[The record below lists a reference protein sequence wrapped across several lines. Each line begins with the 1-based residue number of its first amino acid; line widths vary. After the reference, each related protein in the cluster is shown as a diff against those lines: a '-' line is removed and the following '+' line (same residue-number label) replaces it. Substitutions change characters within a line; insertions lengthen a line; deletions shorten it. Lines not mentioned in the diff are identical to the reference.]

1 LFFLKAAL
9 PDRLRDAPGGSA
21 FLSEDAKTVTRG
33 KEVFA
38 DTCARC
44 HSSKGPPPPATLELD
59 PDKCAGAAYLA
70 CFKRYW
76 SWTQT
81 DEFKRG
87 MRAIVAAPDFLTGNY
102 MSSDARIPAT
112 LLRTNVCSPLATNAL
127 AGNIWD
133 NFSSQSYKQL
143 PSVGTVTVYDPF
155 TGDPLKYPMPANGR
169 GYTRVPSLIGLWST
183 APFLLNNSV
192 GPFSGDPSV
201 AGRMKAFDASIEQ
214 MLWPEKRDP
223 DSELAGKVP
232 GRIDRTTERSNLFI
246 PAGYVPEALR
256 PLQGAAHRWLP
267 RWVSA
272 GGDVELGPIPKGMP
286 VGLVASLKLRVEPY
300 DTQDSA
306 VYLRNLSDL
315 LLRLKADLLLGANAS
330 DEELGKS
337 FANLRGP
344 LLANSKCP
352 DFVVNRGHY
361 FGTAQFNDQAAL
373 SDDERAFGNEPV
385 LSDGD
390 KHALIAFLKTF

>member
-1 LFFLKAAL
+1 
-9 PDRLRDAPGGSA
+9 
-21 FLSEDAKTVTRG
+21 
-33 KEVFA
+33 
-38 DTCARC
+38 
-44 HSSKGPPPPATLELD
+44 
-59 PDKCAGAAYLA
+59 
-70 CFKRYW
+70 
-76 SWTQT
+76 
-81 DEFKRG
+81 
-87 MRAIVAAPDFLTGNY
+87 MRAIVAASDFLTGNY
-102 MSSDARIPAT
+102 MSTDARIPAT

-133 NFSSQSYKQL
+133 NFSSQSYKEL

-155 TGDPLKYPMPANGR
+155 TGDPVKYAMPANGR

-201 AGRMKAFDASIEQ
+201 AGRMKVFDASIEQ
-214 MLWPEKRDP
+214 MLWPEKRDQ
-223 DSELAGKVP
+223 DAVLAGKVP
-232 GRIDRTTERSNLFI
+232 GRIDRTTERSSVFI
-246 PAGYVPEALR
+246 PDGYVPEALQ
-256 PLQGAAHRWLP
+256 PLQPAAHRWVP

-286 VGLVASLKLRVEPY
+286 VGLLASVKLRVEQY
-300 DTQDSA
+300 DTQDPA
-306 VYLRNLSDL
+306 EYLRNLSAL
-315 LLRLKADLLLGANAS
+315 LVRLKADLLLGANGD
-330 DEELGKS
+330 DEELAKS
-337 FANLRGP
+337 FVNLRGP

-373 SDDERAFGNEPV
+373 SDDERAFGTEPE